1 MVGLFSI
8 MLDPEGEF
16 CSYLDGLAKSS
27 DVQAYIKEH
36 SFGQPKIDSSHP
48 DWSLY
53 RKVSKIV
60 S

>member
-1 MVGLFSI
+1 MVELVLN

-16 CSYLDGLAKSS
+16 CAYLDALANAS
-27 DVQAYIKEH
+27 DVQTYIKEH
-36 SFGQPKIDSSHP
+36 PFGQPKIDSSHA
-48 DWSLY
+48 DWSFY